1 MEDVGGLLTPERAKT
16 LLPGMI
22 KNANGIP
29 LELHMHGMSGFHEA
43 VAVEAMKMGI
53 RRFQTCVPPL
63 ADGSSLP
70 SCFNIAHNAR
80 VLGLKPQLN
89 EEPLRVVEERLTK
102 IAKEEGYAIGT
113 PRLYD
118 ERIYQHRVPG
128 GVIANLEFQLKQL
141 GLHHRLDEIL
151 DEIKQ
156 IVIDLGYPVQMTPH
170 SQFIVTQ
177 ATMNVALGERYKEFI
192 DAMTEYAMGIYGV
205 EDTGVDI
212 MDQKLKDKFLNG
224 PNAKR
229 IAE

>member
-1 MEDVGGLLTPERAKT
+1 V
-16 LLPGMI
+16 
-22 KNANGIP
+22 
-29 LELHMHGMSGFHEA
+29 
-43 VAVEAMKMGI
+43 
-53 RRFQTCVPPL
+53 
-63 ADGSSLP
+63 
-70 SCFNIAHNAR
+70 
-80 VLGLKPQLN
+80 
-89 EEPLRVVEERLTK
+89 
-102 IAKEEGYAIGT
+102 

-192 DAMTEYAMGIYGV
+192 DAMTEYALGIYGT

-212 MDQKLKDKFLNG
+212 MDQNLKDKFLNG

-229 IAE
+229 IAEWWAQKQEEDAIEYSFDELKAKYGAPGATDEQFWNHYWGLNEGEMVALRYAPKPKSYYFGKEPLVVLLNELKKDHDISRLELRKGNNLFDFRSK